1 MRVFAI
7 SDIHGNNE
15 LFRKSLK
22 KIGLKKSDK
31 LFILGDL
38 IDRGKE
44 SKEVL
49 DTIIL
54 LHSHGFDV
62 QCILGNHEQM
72 LLDSI
77 LDKNIFNQWVLNGGD
92 KTLLSFLTNSVEKIP
107 IKYIDLLSSFKK
119 YILYDNYILVH
130 AALNM
135 NIDDPF
141 SDLNVIQWERNPRK
155 FLNLNWLNG
164 RKLIHGHTPKSK
176 DNIINSINQ
185 NDEIICID
193 NGNFLKRDGYGA
205 LCILELKS
213 LQINFIE

>member
-49 DTIIL
+49 DTVIL
-54 LHSHGFDV
+54 LLSHGFDV

-72 LLDSI
+72 LLDSV
-77 LDKNIFNQWVLNGGD
+77 LDKNIFNQWVFNGGD

-107 IKYIDLLSSFKK
+107 LKYIDFLNSFKK
-119 YILYDNYILVH
+119 YIEYDNYILVH

-155 FLNLNWLNG
+155 FLNVNWLNG

-185 NDEIICID
+185 NEEIICID

-213 LQINFIE
+213 LQINFIK

>member
-54 LHSHGFDV
+54 LLSHGFDV

-72 LLDSI
+72 LLDSF

-92 KTLLSFLTNSVEKIP
+92 KTLLSFLTNAVEKIP
-107 IKYIDLLSSFKK
+107 IKYINLLNSFQK
-119 YILYDNYILVH
+119 YIEFENYILVH

-141 SDLNVIQWERNPRK
+141 SDLSVIQWERNPRK
-155 FLNLNWLNG
+155 FLNVNWLNG

-176 DNIINSINQ
+176 DSIINSINQ
-185 NDEIICID
+185 NEEIICID
-193 NGNFLKRDGYGA
+193 NGNFLKRDGFGA

-213 LQINFIE
+213 LQINFIK